1 MSHHKIAIELQNGH
15 AIPALSSA
23 DVMYVGDTVEYFSPA
38 GKVRVVF
45 DGPKG
50 SPFGNTVP
58 DVVFDSQSR
67 TLQKD
72 GKFFCKCFIEVGW
85 SPGETPES
93 GGDHDVKPSTP

>member
-23 DVMYVGDTVEYFSPA
+23 DDMHVGDTVEYFSPA

-45 DGPKG
+45 DTNG

-58 DVVFDSQSR
+58 DVVFDSQR
-67 TLQKD
+67 RQLQIV

-85 SPGETPES
+85 TPETPES
-93 GGDHDVKPSTP
+93 GSDHDVKPSTP